1 MDSPDGG
8 GLASGLMLPFI
19 GFGVFVML
27 RRQMLGLKER
37 AERLAVEGLAPEQ
50 DVPPVEVGEAELV
63 PA

>member
-1 MDSPDGG
+1 VDSPDGG

-37 AERLAVEGLAPEQ
+37 AERLAVEGWAPEQ